1 MIIGLVLATV
11 FASAL
16 SERTGL
22 PWSALLT
29 IVVAPVLFIP
39 GIETVSLDTQLILP
53 IFIPPLLWSLARRT
67 SWAMIRAQVHVVL
80 VMSVVLVF
88 LTIAALT
95 ATAMWLM
102 PGIGLAAAMVL
113 AAALAVGAFR
123 LSTLRPPPISQTP
136 TKLFS
141 KCQADGF
148 QNANQTAFK
157 MPSGSLAKRQP
168 GSASCYD
175 LDPWL
180 ACIYRVSRTANWRGH
195 SVDRAGC

>member
-16 SERTGL
+16 GERTGL

-88 LTIAALT
+88 LTIAAVAEAAAEYGVSDRTVQRAL
-95 ATAMWLM
+95 AKAGIDL
-102 PGIGLAAAMVL
+102 GIG
-113 AAALAVGAFR
+113 G
-123 LSTLRPPPISQTP
+123 RPQ
-136 TKLFS
+136 K
-141 KCQADGF
+141 G
-148 QNANQTAFK
+148 
-157 MPSGSLAKRQP
+157 
-168 GSASCYD
+168 
-175 LDPWL
+175 
-180 ACIYRVSRTANWRGH
+180 
-195 SVDRAGC
+195 DRP

>member
-16 SERTGL
+16 GERTGL

-53 IFIPPLLWSLARRT
+53 IFIPPLLWSPARRT

-80 VMSVVLVF
+80 VKSVVLVF

-102 PGIGLAAAMVL
+102 PGYRTRCGDGIGRSDCAAGPGGGGRGGGPGRHSETHHGH
-113 AAALAVGAFR
+113 AA
-123 LSTLRPPPISQTP
+123 
-136 TKLFS
+136 
-141 KCQADGF
+141 D
-148 QNANQTAFK
+148 
-157 MPSGSLAKRQP
+157 
-168 GSASCYD
+168 
-175 LDPWL
+175 
-180 ACIYRVSRTANWRGH
+180 
-195 SVDRAGC
+195 